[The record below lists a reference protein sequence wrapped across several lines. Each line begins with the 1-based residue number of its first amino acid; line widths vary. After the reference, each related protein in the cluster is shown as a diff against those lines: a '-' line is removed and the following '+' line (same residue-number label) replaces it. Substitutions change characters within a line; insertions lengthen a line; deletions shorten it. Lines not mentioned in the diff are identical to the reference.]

1 MDLLAAI
8 DVPPVK
14 VFDVIRTADRQLEQ
28 RRDISRGQKRRI
40 KREVR
45 ARQYAH
51 QARKGGG
58 AQEVARRRFADLQ
71 LGKRTFS

>member
-8 DVPPVK
+8 DVPIRPVK

-28 RRDISRGQKRRI
+28 RRDLTRWQKRRI

-51 QARKGGG
+51 QARNGGG
-58 AQEVARRRFADLQ
+58 AQEVARRAGQ
-71 LGKRTFS
+71 